1 MCRWLALGV
10 FCVMLSHSLSEEL
23 DTSPAL
29 ALVLALADVLRL
41 PRVLAE
47 GSAAFALAPRSA
59 DFALPPTGWLVLV
72 SLHRSMHHWR
82 VGVLPWRASKFKSV
96 VFQEALRFAA
106 ATHSFRSLSAAEMLG
121 GREGDWSDGGDG
133 RQEVAYFLDE
143 ARQVGV
149 ITLDAA
155 ERRNAFT
162 RRMAKQWR
170 ALVDDIEADLR
181 RPLSKTK
188 PRALVIRGKGLSFC
202 AGGHLGMLRDIA
214 KNVSHVH
221 IAVTRHQ
228 PPRPP
233 PGPFL
238 KRKRGHFILSPRMA
252 DLACLTLSLR
262 TPLRFAR
269 SHRVLKEDVS
279 ENGRVLTEL
288 YSSFL
293 SIRRLGVPLVGALH
307 GHCVGGGAG
316 IAMGCC
322 DVRVADRGTLLRF
335 NFGKISANE
344 KWMDGC

>member
-1 MCRWLALGV
+1 
-10 FCVMLSHSLSEEL
+10 
-23 DTSPAL
+23 
-29 ALVLALADVLRL
+29 
-41 PRVLAE
+41 
-47 GSAAFALAPRSA
+47 
-59 DFALPPTGWLVLV
+59 
-72 SLHRSMHHWR
+72 
-82 VGVLPWRASKFKSV
+82 
-96 VFQEALRFAA
+96 
-106 ATHSFRSLSAAEMLG
+106 LG

-133 RQEVAYFLDE
+133 RQEVTYFLDE

-214 KNVSHVH
+214 KN
-221 IAVTRHQ
+221 
-228 PPRPP
+228 
-233 PGPFL
+233 
-238 KRKRGHFILSPRMA
+238 
-252 DLACLTLSLR
+252 
-262 TPLRFAR
+262 
-269 SHRVLKEDVS
+269 EDVS

-344 KWMDGC
+344 KWMDGWMDENPSTNHNSCLLSFPLVLT

>member
-1 MCRWLALGV
+1 
-10 FCVMLSHSLSEEL
+10 
-23 DTSPAL
+23 
-29 ALVLALADVLRL
+29 
-41 PRVLAE
+41 
-47 GSAAFALAPRSA
+47 
-59 DFALPPTGWLVLV
+59 
-72 SLHRSMHHWR
+72 MHHWR

-121 GREGDWSDGGDG
+121 GREGDWSDGSDG

-214 KNVSHVH
+214 KN
-221 IAVTRHQ
+221 
-228 PPRPP
+228 
-233 PGPFL
+233 
-238 KRKRGHFILSPRMA
+238 
-252 DLACLTLSLR
+252 
-262 TPLRFAR
+262 
-269 SHRVLKEDVS
+269 EDVS

-335 NFGKISANE
+335 NFVKDLGIHPGMGTTRLLPELVGQSAAMQLLFQLRSREETLALLESLGVVRVVGGDNGGDGGRAAFEAAMEVAAGLARANPAAMRSLLQTTRASPQKMQALE
-344 KWMDGC
+344 KVLEEEGREQARTFASPECSFQKENAKL